1 MTHFHF
7 DINPFFYPKKLRP
20 RSLSPNPA
28 PTTFVI
34 LIKSSAIYALETLT
48 LQKINKSPYI
58 VAILLRHG
66 CLKCVFWEETLQ
78 NYSAFHA

>member
-1 MTHFHF
+1 MTSFHF
-7 DINPFFYPKKLRP
+7 DINQFFPKKLKSCSP
-20 RSLSPNPA
+20 SPNPA

-34 LIKSSAIYALETLT
+34 LIKSSVIYTVATPT
-48 LQKINKSPYI
+48 LQKTNKSLCI

-78 NYSAFHA
+78 NYLAFHA